1 MESPRFSAHTH
12 ALVTALIGYASFLA
26 AYIIRFYV
34 LSGVMN
40 YGFFSYN
47 LMALLFAVLHYAV
60 FSLGF
65 YHRNDLRRRFGR
77 HVTGTIFCESV
88 CLAGLLSALYVLR
101 MPEFSRMCVLI
112 ASALSLILN
121 CVKHSIVLKTSA
133 AYYKSG
139 ANRRAVL
146 LIGEGATAERY
157 AGVVSD
163 KPEYGHRLLGHLAS
177 CAQPL
182 SCDYL
187 GDYAAIDSV
196 LASASPDE
204 AVIALPA
211 EQYVHINAIIASC
224 ERSGVPLRIIPCY
237 EEHVGG
243 QIMTEKFEDI
253 QMVGIRDIP
262 LNRMHNAALKR
273 AMDIAIS
280 LTALI
285 LLSPLM
291 LFIAIGV
298 RLSTKDSVFFT
309 QTRVGK
315 DKKPFKM
322 LKFRSMRKNDGEQS
336 AWSTQTDDR
345 RTFFGA
351 LIRKTS
357 LDELPQIINVLRGEM
372 SIVGPRPEIPHFVE
386 QFKDEIPL
394 YMIRHAVKPG
404 MTGLAQVRGLRGD
417 TSIDDRIRKDIE
429 YIENW
434 TIWMDIRI
442 ILRTIPAVVN
452 DEHLPLRKK
461 KKK

>member
-12 ALVTALIGYASFLA
+12 ALVTALIAYVSFLA
-26 AYIIRFYV
+26 AYIVRFYI
-34 LSGVMN
+34 LHGVMN
-40 YGFFSYN
+40 YGFFTYN
-47 LMALLFAVLHYAV
+47 LMALLFAVLHYVV

-65 YHRNDLRRRFGR
+65 YHRNDLRRRYGR
-77 HVTGTIFCESV
+77 YVTGTIFCVGV
-88 CLAGLLSALYVLR
+88 CLAGLLSALYVFR
-101 MPEFSRMCVLI
+101 MEHFSRMCVLF
-112 ASALSLILN
+112 AAAFSLILN
-121 CVKHSIVLKTSA
+121 CVKHSVVLKASA
-133 AYYKSG
+133 AYYRSG

-163 KPEYGHRLLGHLAS
+163 KPECGHRLLGHLAS
-177 CAQPL
+177 CSQPF

-187 GDYAAIDSV
+187 GDYAAIDAV
-196 LASASPDE
+196 LSSASPDE

-211 EQYVHINAIIASC
+211 EQYIHINAIIASC

-243 QIMTEKFEDI
+243 QIMTTKFEDI
-253 QMVGIRDIP
+253 QMIGLRDIP
-262 LNRMHNAALKR
+262 LGRMHNAALKR

-298 RLSTKDSVFFT
+298 KLSTKDSVFFT

-404 MTGLAQVRGLRGD
+404 MTGLAQVRGLCGD

-442 ILRTIPAVVN
+442 ILRTIPAIVN
-452 DEHLPLRKK
+452 DERLPLRKK

>member
-1 MESPRFSAHTH
+1 MESPRFSAQAH
-12 ALVTALIGYASFLA
+12 ALVTALIAYATFLA
-26 AYIIRFYV
+26 AYVIRFYV
-34 LSGVMN
+34 LHGVMN
-40 YGFFSYN
+40 YGFFTYN
-47 LMALLFAVLHYAV
+47 LMALLSAALHYAV

-65 YHRNDLRRRFGR
+65 YHRFDLRRRFGR
-77 HVTGTIFCESV
+77 YVTGTIFCESV

-101 MPEFSRMCVLI
+101 MTEFSRMCVLI
-112 ASALSLILN
+112 ATALSLLFN
-121 CVKHSIVLKTSA
+121 CIKHSIALKASA
-133 AYYKSG
+133 AYYKSS
-139 ANRRAVL
+139 ANQRAVL
-146 LIGEGATAERY
+146 LIGEGMTAKRY
-157 AGVVSD
+157 ASVVSGR
-163 KPEYGHRLLGHLAS
+163 PEYGHRILGYLAS
-177 CAQPL
+177 CCQPF
-182 SCDYL
+182 SGSYL
-187 GDYAAIDSV
+187 GDYASIDEV
-196 LASASPDE
+196 IASTSPDE
-204 AVIALPA
+204 AVIALSA
-211 EQYVHINAIIASC
+211 EQYIHINAIIASC
-224 ERSGVPLRIIPCY
+224 ERNGVPLRIIPCY

-253 QMVGIRDIP
+253 QMIGIRDIP
-262 LNRMHNAALKR
+262 LNRMYNAALKR
-273 AMDIAIS
+273 AMDIVIS
-280 LTALI
+280 LSALI

-291 LFIAIGV
+291 LFIALGV
-298 RLSTKDSVFFT
+298 KLSTKDTVFFT
-309 QTRVGK
+309 QTRIGK

-322 LKFRSMRKNDGEQS
+322 LKFRSMRRNDGEQS

-442 ILRTIPAVVN
+442 ILRTIPAVIN
-452 DEHLPLRKK
+452 DERLPIKK